1 MKEKLNFL
9 DGLKGIACLCVAI
22 NHFINV
28 FCSRT
33 VVQDN
38 EKALFAYN
46 LINNNPVLRLL
57 HNGNFYVMLFL
68 LISAFLT
75 SYLLINKKDMLYYK
89 TTIFKRALRII
100 LPVFAVCLITYIIS
114 KINGFEN
121 INKLQEITLSITK
134 DVKCFNNIS
143 LIKVFTIPIT
153 CLFKITT
160 DFNMVF
166 WMLPVLYKGFFIS
179 VILSFL
185 VEKLKP
191 KKAVIILIIAT
202 IIVRML
208 IDNTLVLFPIGTL
221 IAYLYIAIKNNTIKI
236 SYNRTISIV
245 TKIISII
252 LLIIGLYLGSVPY
265 NNNFDGYYSVLKQ
278 IPNLS
283 YTTAHIIG
291 AILVLSSVM
300 CLENVKKILN
310 MKPLVKLGR
319 FSFSIY
325 LLHFPLQCSL
335 GAWIFIQAYELTLSY
350 IKALFVTIPI
360 YFTLLLIFSFLFQKF
375 IAEKTE
381 KLNKKIVSKIITD

>member
-1 MKEKLNFL
+1 
-9 DGLKGIACLCVAI
+9 
-22 NHFINV
+22 
-28 FCSRT
+28 
-33 VVQDN
+33 
-38 EKALFAYN
+38 
-46 LINNNPVLRLL
+46 
-57 HNGNFYVMLFL
+57 MLFL

-166 WMLPVLYKGFFIS
+166 WMLPILYKGFFIS

-265 NNNFDGYYSVLKQ
+265 NNNFDGYYSVLK
-278 IPNLS
+278 
-283 YTTAHIIG
+283 
-291 AILVLSSVM
+291 
-300 CLENVKKILN
+300 
-310 MKPLVKLGR
+310 
-319 FSFSIY
+319 
-325 LLHFPLQCSL
+325 
-335 GAWIFIQAYELTLSY
+335 
-350 IKALFVTIPI
+350 
-360 YFTLLLIFSFLFQKF
+360 
-375 IAEKTE
+375 
-381 KLNKKIVSKIITD
+381 

>member
-1 MKEKLNFL
+1 
-9 DGLKGIACLCVAI
+9 
-22 NHFINV
+22 
-28 FCSRT
+28 
-33 VVQDN
+33 
-38 EKALFAYN
+38 
-46 LINNNPVLRLL
+46 
-57 HNGNFYVMLFL
+57 
-68 LISAFLT
+68 
-75 SYLLINKKDMLYYK
+75 
-89 TTIFKRALRII
+89 
-100 LPVFAVCLITYIIS
+100 
-114 KINGFEN
+114 
-121 INKLQEITLSITK
+121 
-134 DVKCFNNIS
+134 
-143 LIKVFTIPIT
+143 
-153 CLFKITT
+153 
-160 DFNMVF
+160 MVF
-166 WMLPVLYKGFFIS
+166 WMLPILYKGFFIS

>member
-1 MKEKLNFL
+1 
-9 DGLKGIACLCVAI
+9 
-22 NHFINV
+22 
-28 FCSRT
+28 
-33 VVQDN
+33 
-38 EKALFAYN
+38 
-46 LINNNPVLRLL
+46 
-57 HNGNFYVMLFL
+57 MLFL

-114 KINGFEN
+114 KINVFEN

-166 WMLPVLYKGFFIS
+166 WMLPILYKGFFIS

-283 YTTAHIIG
+283 YTTAHVIG

-310 MKPLVKLGR
+310 MKPLEKLGR

>member
-153 CLFKITT
+153 YLFKITT

-166 WMLPVLYKGFFIS
+166 WMLPILYKGFFIS

-191 KKAVIILIIAT
+191 EKAVIILIIAT

-325 LLHFPLQCSL
+325 LLHFPL
-335 GAWIFIQAYELTLSY
+335 
-350 IKALFVTIPI
+350 
-360 YFTLLLIFSFLFQKF
+360 
-375 IAEKTE
+375 
-381 KLNKKIVSKIITD
+381 